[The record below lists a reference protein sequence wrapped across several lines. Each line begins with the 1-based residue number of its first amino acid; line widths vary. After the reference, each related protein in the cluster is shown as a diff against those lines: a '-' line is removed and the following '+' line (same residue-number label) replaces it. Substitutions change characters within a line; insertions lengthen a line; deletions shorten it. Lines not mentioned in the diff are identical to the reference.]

1 LVCNSGI
8 ARRSDD
14 GSCDGIV
21 QTIASDDIFDQE
33 AGTGI
38 GLRPYLDAGSVACLS
53 DGDACD
59 GTDRQA
65 VTGPSVLDRCHL
77 RRRGRRK
84 GGEPTRE
91 QKKNRRQA

>member
-38 GLRPYLDAGSVACLS
+38 GLRPYLDTGSVACLS
-53 DGDACD
+53 DGDAC
-59 GTDRQA
+59 GGIDRQA
-65 VTGPSVLDRCHL
+65 VTGPCVLERSHL
-77 RRRGRRK
+77 RQRGRRI
-84 GGEPTRE
+84 GCEPARE
-91 QKKNRRQA
+91 QKKNGRQT